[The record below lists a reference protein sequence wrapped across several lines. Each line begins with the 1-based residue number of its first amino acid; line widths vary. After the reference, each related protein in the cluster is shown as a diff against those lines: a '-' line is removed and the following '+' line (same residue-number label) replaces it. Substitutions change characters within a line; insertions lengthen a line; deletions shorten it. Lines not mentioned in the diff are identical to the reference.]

1 MEVYKKIGTKG
12 RLVEMFQNV
21 NKIRLTEQ
29 TLSREERN
37 KIIKD
42 FVNFI
47 KTKVKFEGDLP
58 KILIT
63 YNEDE
68 AKDSKSF
75 GRYTPHDSEI
85 KVVGINRNLADILR
99 TLGHEL
105 IHHSQNLK
113 GELDINSG
121 EDGSEQENEANSLA
135 GVIMREFGKE
145 NPIIFE

>member
-1 MEVYKKIGTKG
+1 MEVYKKIGTKE

-21 NKIRLTEQ
+21 NKMRLTEQ

-37 KIIKD
+37 EVIKD
-42 FVNFI
+42 FVNFV
-47 KTKVKFEGDLP
+47 KTKVNFEGDLP
-58 KILIT
+58 KIFIT

-68 AKDSKSF
+68 AKDNTSF
-75 GRYTPHDSEI
+75 GRYAPYDSEI

-105 IHHSQNLK
+105 IHHSQSLK
-113 GELDINSG
+113 GELDVNSG
-121 EDGSEQENEANSLA
+121 KDGSEQENEANSLA

>member
-37 KIIKD
+37 EIIKD

-47 KTKVKFEGDLP
+47 KTKVNFEGDLP
-58 KILIT
+58 KISIT

-113 GELDINSG
+113 GELDANSG